1 MYLPRAFRNLIPWVS
16 NSPEKILE
24 KAYRAALMIK
34 LIEDEYFEQN
44 PIRVEN
50 SSYSEEVFAYFQQ
63 ELKHNLQIVQENLK
77 GFKQS
82 RAFLRWAAQD
92 YPRNRIFNNTD
103 IILEKLNLVEDVV
116 STYDGSNS
124 KIQRKQKLKGDNEK
138 KKSISFAEEAVY
150 EEKSKNLPE
159 EKQLSKNEKISDQTS
174 VLPRSLL
181 RTLNRIKREV
191 EKSSDAEEEVIKNF
205 RTSRDKTAISIR
217 FLLILVI
224 VPLLTHQIAKT
235 FIIAPIAEHYFVQ
248 EEQQVLFINRD
259 FREEALEEL
268 QHFEETL
275 RFEEILGMK
284 PEMSDAE
291 MEERIREKARE
302 IAEHYRS
309 RSLNAIENIA
319 ADLCSVIAFV
329 IIIYTSQEEISVL
342 KSFIDEFIYGLSD
355 SAKAFIIIL
364 STDIFVGYHSPHG
377 WEIILEEVSRH
388 FGLPENRE
396 FNFLFIATFPVILD
410 TIFKYWIFRYLNQI
424 SPSAVATYRNMN
436 E

>member
-1 MYLPRAFRNLIPWVS
+1 MYLPRAFRDLLPWVS
-16 NSPEKILE
+16 NSPEKSLE

-34 LIEDEYFEQN
+34 LIEDEYFDQK
-44 PIRVEN
+44 PVRLEN

-63 ELKHNLQIVQENLK
+63 EIKHNLKIVQENIK
-77 GFKQS
+77 SFKQS
-82 RAFLRWAAQD
+82 RAFLRWSAQD
-92 YPRNRIFNNTD
+92 YPRNKIFNNTD
-103 IILEKLNLVEDVV
+103 LILEKLNLVDDIV

-124 KIQRKQKLKGDNEK
+124 KRSKGDNDK
-138 KKSISFAEEAVY
+138 KKSISFEEEAVY
-150 EEKSKNLPE
+150 EEKLRNVSE
-159 EKQLSKNEKISDQTS
+159 EKQLSKSKRISDETS

-191 EKSSDAEEEVIKNF
+191 EKSSDAEEEVIRNF

-275 RFEEILGMK
+275 RFEEILGME

-291 MEERIREKARE
+291 MEEKIREKAVE

-309 RSLNAIENIA
+309 RSLNAIENIV
-319 ADLCSVIAFV
+319 ADICSVIAFV

-355 SAKAFIIIL
+355 STKAFIIIL

-410 TIFKYWIFRYLNQI
+410 TIFKYWIFRYLNRI

>member
-1 MYLPRAFRNLIPWVS
+1 MYLPRAFRDLLPWVS
-16 NSPEKILE
+16 NSPEKSLE

-34 LIEDEYFEQN
+34 LIEDEYFDQK
-44 PIRVEN
+44 PVRLEN

-63 ELKHNLQIVQENLK
+63 EIKHNLKIVQENIK
-77 GFKQS
+77 SFKQS
-82 RAFLRWAAQD
+82 RAFLRWSAQD
-92 YPRNRIFNNTD
+92 YPRNKIFNNTD
-103 IILEKLNLVEDVV
+103 LILEKLNLVDDIV

-124 KIQRKQKLKGDNEK
+124 KRSKGDNDK
-138 KKSISFAEEAVY
+138 KKSISFEEEAVY
-150 EEKSKNLPE
+150 EEKLRNVSE
-159 EKQLSKNEKISDQTS
+159 EKQLSKSKRISDETS

-191 EKSSDAEEEVIKNF
+191 EKSSDAEEEVIRNF

-275 RFEEILGMK
+275 RFEEILGME

-291 MEERIREKARE
+291 MEEKIREKAVE

-309 RSLNAIENIA
+309 RSLNAIENIV
-319 ADLCSVIAFV
+319 ADICSVIAFV

-410 TIFKYWIFRYLNQI
+410 TIFKYWIFRYLNRI

>member
-1 MYLPRAFRNLIPWVS
+1 MYLPKAFRDLIPGVAD
-16 NSPEKILE
+16 SPEKVLE

-34 LIEDEYFEQN
+34 LIEDEYFQQK
-44 PIRVEN
+44 PVRLDN
-50 SSYSEEVFAYFQQ
+50 SSYSEEIFTYFQ
-63 ELKHNLQIVQENLK
+63 EEVNHNLRIVKKNLK
-77 GFKQS
+77 DFRKS
-82 RAFLRWAAQD
+82 RKFLRWVAQD
-92 YPRNRIFNNTD
+92 YPRNKVFKNTD
-103 IILEKLNLVEDVV
+103 LVLEKLRLVEEIIA
-116 STYDGSNS
+116 TYDNSEEKSQSNNS
-124 KIQRKQKLKGDNEK
+124 NPEKRKL
-138 KKSISFAEEAVY
+138 ISYAEEAVY
-150 EEKSKNLPE
+150 EEKSRPSPE
-159 EKQLSKNEKISDQTS
+159 KEKSVKSDRISDQAS

-181 RTLNRIKREV
+181 RTLNRIKREI
-191 EKSSDAEEEVIKNF
+191 ETSSDAEEEVIKTF

-235 FIIAPIAEHYFVQ
+235 FVIAPIIETYFVQ
-248 EEQQVLFINRD
+248 EQEQVLFINRD

-275 RFEEILGMK
+275 HFEEILGMK
-284 PEMSDAE
+284 PEMSDEE
-291 MEERIREKARE
+291 MEEKVREKARE
-302 IAEHYRS
+302 IAKNYRS
-309 RSLNAIENIA
+309 RSLNAIENII

-410 TIFKYWIFRYLNQI
+410 TIFKYWIFRYLNRI

>member
-16 NSPEKILE
+16 NPPEKSLE

-34 LIEDEYFEQN
+34 LIEDEYFNQQ
-44 PIRVEN
+44 PVRVEN

-63 ELKHNLQIVQENLK
+63 EIKHNLQIAQENLK
-77 GFKQS
+77 DFKQS

-92 YPRNRIFNNTD
+92 YPRNRIFSNTD
-103 IILEKLNLVEDVV
+103 LILEKLNLIEDIIA
-116 STYDGSNS
+116 TYDGGDAKTKRKKQS
-124 KIQRKQKLKGDNEK
+124 KRKDK
-138 KKSISFAEEAVY
+138 KEIFGFEEEAVY
-150 EEKSKNLPE
+150 EEKSRSVSE
-159 EKQLSKNEKISDQTS
+159 EKQLPKSDRISDQTS

-181 RTLNRIKREV
+181 RTLNRIKREI
-191 EKSSDAEEEVIKNF
+191 EKSSDAEEEVIRTF

-235 FIIAPIAEHYFVQ
+235 FIITPIAEHYFVQ

-259 FREEALEEL
+259 FREEALQEL

-275 RFEEILGMK
+275 RFEEILGMT

-291 MEERIREKARE
+291 MEKKIREKAVE

-309 RSLNAIENIA
+309 RSLNAIGNII
-319 ADLCSVIAFV
+319 ADICSVIAFT
-329 IIIYTSQEEISVL
+329 IIIYRSREEIAVL

-410 TIFKYWIFRYLNQI
+410 TIFKYWIFRYLNRI

>member
-1 MYLPRAFRNLIPWVS
+1 MYLPKVFRDLIPGVS
-16 NSPEKILE
+16 DSPEKVLE

-34 LIEDEYFEQN
+34 LIEDEYFQQK
-44 PIRVEN
+44 PVRLYN
-50 SSYSEEVFAYFQQ
+50 SSYSEEVFTYFQQ
-63 ELKHNLQIVQENLK
+63 EVNHNLRIVQKNLRN
-77 GFKQS
+77 FKKS
-82 RAFLRWAAQD
+82 RVFLRWAAQD
-92 YPRNRIFNNTD
+92 YPRNKFFKDTEL
-103 IILEKLNLVEDVV
+103 ILEKLKLIEDIIT
-116 STYDGSNS
+116 TYDHAEEKSQNNQS
-124 KIQRKQKLKGDNEK
+124 SREKRKLINYE
-138 KKSISFAEEAVY
+138 EEAVY
-150 EEKSKNLPE
+150 EEKSRRSS
-159 EKQLSKNEKISDQTS
+159 EKERSAKSDKISDQTS

-191 EKSSDAEEEVIKNF
+191 EKSSDAEEEVISNF

-235 FIIAPIAEHYFVQ
+235 FVIAPIIETYFVE
-248 EEQQVLFINRD
+248 EEQEVLFINRD
-259 FREEALEEL
+259 FREEALHEL

-284 PEMSDAE
+284 PEMSDEE
-291 MEERIREKARE
+291 MEERVREKAKE
-302 IAEHYRS
+302 IAKHYRS
-309 RSLNAIENIA
+309 RSLNAIENII

-329 IIIYTSQEEISVL
+329 IIIYTSQEEIAVL
-342 KSFIDEFIYGLSD
+342 KSFIDEFVYGLSD

-377 WEIILEEVSRH
+377 WEIILEEISRH

-396 FNFLFIATFPVILD
+396 LNFLFIATFPVILD
-410 TIFKYWIFRYLNQI
+410 TIFKYWIFRYLNRI
-424 SPSAVATYRNMN
+424 SPSAVATYREMN